1 MNKLK
6 VLLLAL
12 SVFAATLFAQT
23 PAADSAAV
31 KPSVEKNPA
40 DYAFEHFYV
49 SIEGGEIYPFGDLI
63 DAVQNTL
70 YGGVGIRYS
79 YWENADGFMTFNYS
93 YFKPVAKT
101 KLNGVNQ
108 FSGKVGMDW
117 KLKYIRPLIIGAG
130 FTCNFTRAEVKEGK
144 TLDFGNDLG
153 GTLGDN
159 ETEFGW
165 FVHLN
170 IPFWNFEKYRVGMN
184 AVWEELWTLPK
195 RSEMLTVGLY
205 IERRIW

>member
-6 VLLLAL
+6 TILIASLAFVASAL
-12 SVFAATLFAQT
+12 AQT
-23 PAADSAAV
+23 DSTAQAQ
-31 KPSVEKNPA
+31 PE
-40 DYAFEHFYV
+40 DYAFSHFSV
-49 SIEGGEIYPFGDLI
+49 SIEGGEIYPWGDLY
-63 DAVQNTL
+63 DAVENAL
-70 YGGVGIRYS
+70 YGGVGIRYA

-101 KLNGVNQ
+101 KFNGVNQ
-108 FSGKVGMDW
+108 FSGKVGLDW
-117 KLKYIRPLIIGAG
+117 KLKQISPIVLGAG
-130 FTCNFTRAEVKEGK
+130 FTCNFTRAEVKDGE

-165 FVHLN
+165 FVRLN
-170 IPFWNFEKYRVGMN
+170 VPFRNIGNYRVGMN
-184 AVWEELWTLPK
+184 FVWEELWTLPK
-195 RSEMLTVGLY
+195 RSDMITAGFY

>member
-1 MNKLK
+1 M
-6 VLLLAL
+6 
-12 SVFAATLFAQT
+12 
-23 PAADSAAV
+23 P
-31 KPSVEKNPA
+31 
-40 DYAFEHFYV
+40 
-49 SIEGGEIYPFGDLI
+49 
-63 DAVQNTL
+63 
-70 YGGVGIRYS
+70 
-79 YWENADGFMTFNYS
+79 FNYS

-101 KLNGVNQ
+101 KVNGVNQ
-108 FSGKVGMDW
+108 FSGKGGMDW
-117 KLKYIRPLIIGAG
+117 KLKYISPFILGAG

-165 FVHLN
+165 FVRLN
-170 IPFWNFEKYRVGMN
+170 IPFWDIDKYRIGLN

-195 RSEMLTVGLY
+195 RSDMLTVGLY